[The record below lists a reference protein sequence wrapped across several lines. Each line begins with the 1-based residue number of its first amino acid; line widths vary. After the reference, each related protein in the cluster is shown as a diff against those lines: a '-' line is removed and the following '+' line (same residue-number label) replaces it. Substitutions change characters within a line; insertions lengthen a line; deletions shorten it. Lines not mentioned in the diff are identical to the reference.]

1 MRRFITTLD
10 ELTSRP
16 PRHLV
21 LLYSGGLDGTY
32 LLHLLKNT
40 TVRTTALNVHIGP
53 PDPASKARG
62 LAARF
67 GAAYQEVDVTEEFFT
82 ESVPAAIHA
91 DAYYQGQF
99 PVGSTLSRPLMARA
113 AVRVARDVGGDAVG
127 HTATY
132 MQNSTARLGRSV
144 VALDPTLHI
153 VAPFLGSNVSR
164 AAKQA
169 RLAESGVH
177 LPDAVHSI
185 DVNPWGRVIE
195 NGSLESP
202 ANRLDESVFTLTRHA
217 HDCPAEPAELTLTFA
232 AGLPVAVD
240 GATLPLGDLVSGLNE
255 LGGRHGVGRYSGL
268 EDTAFGVKNH
278 EVRESPAAT
287 VITTAH
293 RALANAVLDPREHS
307 LRTLLSTEWTTTVVQ
322 GGWFSHLGR
331 SLRRCLRDL
340 DEPLTGTVDL
350 RLYRGAV
357 TVLRLRTPHGLD
369 YARLGVDFHDWMDD
383 YGFATWQRLMTFA
396 DTVRT
401 AVDGES
407 PDRRDVDE
415 QPDPEA

>member
-10 ELTSRP
+10 ELIARP

-32 LLHLLKNT
+32 LLHLLKDAP
-40 TVRTTALNVHIGP
+40 VSTTALNVRIGSA
-53 PDPASKARG
+53 DGDARARD

-67 GAAYQEVDVTEEFFT
+67 GAAYQEVDVTEEFFA
-82 ESVPAAIHA
+82 EAVPAAIHA

-144 VALDPTLHI
+144 VALDPTMHV
-153 VAPFLGSNVSR
+153 VAPFLGSNVTR
-164 AAKQA
+164 AEKQA
-169 RLAESGVH
+169 RLAEVGVV
-177 LPDAVHSI
+177 LPDAVHSV
-185 DVNPWGRVIE
+185 DVNPWARVIE
-195 NGSLESP
+195 NGSLETP
-202 ANRLDESVFTLTRHA
+202 ENRLDESVFTLTRHVV
-217 HDCPAEPAELTLTFA
+217 DCPAEPVELSLTFA
-232 AGLPVAVD
+232 AGLPVALD
-240 GATLPLGDLVSGLNE
+240 GATLALREMVTVLNE
-255 LGGRHGVGRYSGL
+255 LAGRHGIGRYSGL

-293 RALANAVLDPREHS
+293 RALANAVLGPREHTV
-307 LRTLLSTEWTTTVVQ
+307 RTLLSSEWTTTAVQ
-322 GGWFSHLGR
+322 GGWFSHLGHT
-331 SLRRCLRDL
+331 LRRCLTEL
-340 DEPLTGTVDL
+340 DEPLTGTVEL

-357 TVLRLRTPHGLD
+357 TVLRLVTPHGLH

-383 YGFATWQRLMTFA
+383 YGYGSWHHLMTLA
-396 DTVRT
+396 DTVRS
-401 AVDGES
+401 AVDGDA
-407 PDRRDVDE
+407 PPRRE
-415 QPDPEA
+415 RR